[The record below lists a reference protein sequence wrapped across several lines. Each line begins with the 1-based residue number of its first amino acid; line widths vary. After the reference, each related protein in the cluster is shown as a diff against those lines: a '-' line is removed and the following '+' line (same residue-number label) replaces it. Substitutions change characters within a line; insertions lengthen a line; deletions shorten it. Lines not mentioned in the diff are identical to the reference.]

1 MDDNSIC
8 HNCASGFRLG
18 RALGLDRKGVRVRE
32 IKFRAWDP
40 GEKKMFT
47 HEEIDESDKDGV
59 ILWGQIFNGKENLE
73 LMQYTGLKDRNG
85 KEIYEGDIIH
95 SYMGGT
101 TTVFWR
107 DDSCGFFVK
116 NDNNEWPLCGIPQP
130 TVIGNI
136 HEK

>member
-1 MDDNSIC
+1 M
-8 HNCASGFRLG
+8 RT
-18 RALGLDRKGVRVRE
+18 
-32 IKFRAWDP
+32 IKFRAWDKVRKEMNYKVQIGNTDMEDPNYTCNSILLP
-40 GEKKMFT
+40 GNGCWMNAD
-47 HEEIDESDKDGV
+47 HVCID
-59 ILWGQIFNGKENLE
+59 I
-73 LMQYTGLKDRNG
+73 MQFTGLLDKNG

-107 DDSCGFFVK
+107 DESCGFFVK